1 MAIVPLVST
10 QAEVEYPERD
20 GEPMGETPVHRD
32 NLSGVIDIL
41 RRHYTGDPMVYVSGN
56 MFLYYEQGNPRKSVV
71 PDVFIARVPAE
82 RYRRVY
88 KTWEEEGRGP
98 ELVLELTSLSTR
110 DEDLRRKFALYR
122 DVLRVPEYFLY
133 DPLGEYLDPPMLGFR
148 LVGGEYVPIEAVDG
162 RWPSEVLGLHF
173 ELGDE
178 QLHLYD
184 PTTRRTLLTSAEIV
198 GLAEEARLTAEL
210 ARRAESKARRSA
222 EIALERAKNAQRRE
236 EASRIAAEAETERL
250 RRELDELRRR
260 LESENA

>member
-1 MAIVPLVST
+1 MSVVPLVST
-10 QAEVEYPERD
+10 QTEVEYPERD
-20 GEPMGETPVHRD
+20 GKPMGETPVHRD

-41 RRHYTGDPMVYVSGN
+41 RRHYTGDPRVYVSGN

-110 DEDLRRKFALYR
+110 DEDLRQKFALYR
-122 DVLRVPEYFLY
+122 DVLKVPEYFLY
-133 DPLGEYLDPPMLGFR
+133 DPLGEYLESAMLGFR
-148 LVGGEYVPIEAVDG
+148 LVGGEYVPIVAVDR

-173 ELGDE
+173 EPGAE
-178 QLHLYD
+178 QLHLYN
-184 PTTRRTLLTSAEIV
+184 PLTRQTLLTSAELV
-198 GLAEEARLTAEL
+198 GLADE
-210 ARRAESKARRSA
+210 ARRSA
-222 EIALERAKNAQRRE
+222 ELALERAKNAQQRE
-236 EASRIAAEAETERL
+236 QASRIAAEAEAAQL

-260 LESENA
+260 LESENT